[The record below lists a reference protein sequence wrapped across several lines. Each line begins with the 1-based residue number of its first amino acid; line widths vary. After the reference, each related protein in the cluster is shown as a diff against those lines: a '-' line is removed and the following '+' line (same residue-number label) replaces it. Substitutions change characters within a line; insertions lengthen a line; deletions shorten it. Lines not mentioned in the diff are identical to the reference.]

1 MKSRNNVPS
10 QSLSEHLRRL
20 HQFTQ
25 NAEEKLRTALSRT
38 EQMGIEAEG
47 VSDRIDEAHGA
58 DLDEETVACIVDLLI
73 TIRLVVIGNEELQRK
88 FEASIANKV
97 ANAITLAEA
106 WQLLTQIDYI
116 LIAAEISQVRDR
128 EIMKAAVGEIVRRG
142 GDGAQ
147 RLDWLAEALKRE
159 GY

>member
-1 MKSRNNVPS
+1 MKSHNNAPS

-25 NAEEKLRTALSRT
+25 KAEEKVRDAIKAT
-38 EQMGIEAEG
+38 EQLGVEAEEAKLAG
-47 VSDRIDEAHGA
+47 EAH
-58 DLDEETVACIVDLLI
+58 DINLSEIIACYADLLI
-73 TIRLVVIGNEELQRK
+73 TIRGLVLSNEELK
-88 FEASIANKV
+88 MLWEASLANKV

-128 EIMKAAVGEIVRRG
+128 EIMKAAVGEIARRG
-142 GDGAQ
+142 GGGVD
-147 RLDWLAEALKRE
+147 RLKWLSEALKRE